1 MPPFREGGGYWF
13 YFPKPWNHMKCPTS
27 NERKIKSERLSNVVE
42 NLRSMK
48 KKSKCGHH
56 RSTSYSKGQSLFL
69 LPKTLSKGVRQWD
82 SNEARFKRW
91 FRKMS
96 EQRAA
101 IAPADSSASE
111 GVSQSFNELSLL
123 NHSYEEEPLRGYY
136 AVWLSS
142 ASKASIKK
150 LSTPERVFD
159 YISGVWKSREIDKLL
174 AKSPKG
180 GVHGR
185 IEDIS
190 LLSAKGRDVLQ
201 RWSRVVSHYD
211 AGNESG
217 EDEDPVEMWNRAVET
232 SMLSSSVLSPGTL
245 NNEHGSSRKRKND
258 NGDKENYCDVEE
270 PPLAQSTAI
279 RPKRTDLHQQGSTDN
294 SDSLP
299 VVTRVVSQKSP
310 VSENVLQAKSGDDTP
325 STSTRKR
332 SKVKDMHSREQ
343 KLPVTPDG
351 TSSESRRRSPRLNV
365 TKSTRSITNGS
376 AVDKKG
382 KMDHEGSISTSR
394 MEVMN
399 NSSKERINDE
409 NLNIRKKNDQPL
421 RLRTPQLKIPDGV
434 RTPMSVRNVSNS
446 LRRRALLNSALRS
459 SAQKSPFVRN
469 DSSQKRGSEA
479 PMETPKIKRVRKND
493 ASTPTCSGNRRSPK
507 TKKAS

>member
-1 MPPFREGGGYWF
+1 MFDILEGILEG
-13 YFPKPWNHMKCPTS
+13 
-27 NERKIKSERLSNVVE
+27 SE
-42 NLRSMK
+42 
-48 KKSKCGHH
+48 
-56 RSTSYSKGQSLFL
+56 
-69 LPKTLSKGVRQWD
+69 
-82 SNEARFKRW
+82 
-91 FRKMS
+91 
-96 EQRAA
+96 
-101 IAPADSSASE
+101 ASE
-111 GVSQSFNELSLL
+111 GDSQSVNELSLL

-159 YISGVWKSREIDKLL
+159 YISGVWKSREIGKLL

-190 LLSAKGRDVLQ
+190 SLSAKGRDVLQ

-232 SMLSSSVLSPGTL
+232 SMLSSSALSPGKCFFHEKSSHFSMMFFERTL
-245 NNEHGSSRKRKND
+245 NNEHGSSRKRKNY
-258 NGDKENYCDVEE
+258 NGEKENYCDIEE

-279 RPKRTDLHQQGSTDN
+279 RPKRPELLQQGSTDN
-294 SDSLP
+294 SDSSA
-299 VVTRVVSQKSP
+299 VVTRVVPQETP
-310 VSENVLQAKSGDDTP
+310 VSENVSRANLSDGTP

-343 KLPVTPDG
+343 KLPATPDG

-365 TKSTRSITNGS
+365 TKSTRSISNGS
-376 AVDKKG
+376 AVDRKG

-394 MEVMN
+394 PDVIN
-399 NSSKERINDE
+399 NSSKEKINDE
-409 NLNIRKKNDQPL
+409 NLNIRKENDQPL
-421 RLRTPQLKIPDGV
+421 QLRTPQLKIPGK
-434 RTPMSVRNVSNS
+434 
-446 LRRRALLNSALRS
+446 S
-459 SAQKSPFVRN
+459 SHKAGF
-469 DSSQKRGSEA
+469 
-479 PMETPKIKRVRKND
+479 RKNEGD
-493 ASTPTCSGNRRSPK
+493 VPIISDCHSCYYNLPMLFISFRENS
-507 TKKAS
+507 

>member
-232 SMLSSSVLSPGTL
+232 SMLSSSVLSPG
-245 NNEHGSSRKRKND
+245 KN
-258 NGDKENYCDVEE
+258 
-270 PPLAQSTAI
+270 I
-279 RPKRTDLHQQGSTDN
+279 
-294 SDSLP
+294 
-299 VVTRVVSQKSP
+299 
-310 VSENVLQAKSGDDTP
+310 
-325 STSTRKR
+325 
-332 SKVKDMHSREQ
+332 EQ
-343 KLPVTPDG
+343 
-351 TSSESRRRSPRLNV
+351 
-365 TKSTRSITNGS
+365 
-376 AVDKKG
+376 
-382 KMDHEGSISTSR
+382 
-394 MEVMN
+394 
-399 NSSKERINDE
+399 
-409 NLNIRKKNDQPL
+409 
-421 RLRTPQLKIPDGV
+421 
-434 RTPMSVRNVSNS
+434 
-446 LRRRALLNSALRS
+446 
-459 SAQKSPFVRN
+459 
-469 DSSQKRGSEA
+469 
-479 PMETPKIKRVRKND
+479 
-493 ASTPTCSGNRRSPK
+493 
-507 TKKAS
+507 